1 MGSLYIV
8 RDTMTAVQ
16 EPKAGEP
23 IKAGAAIQVKGRGR
37 SVYSSFDCVDHF
49 GAGFD
54 YVVPRD
60 PIDIVALCG
69 ARRYQVGG
77 GLAGPQP
84 SPDPPFWHWTRTWEA
99 MPSPGG
105 SNGTYVSSSAIPTFV
120 VYGNRVVPSVLE
132 TVDW

>member
-1 MGSLYIV
+1 MATPNPAMGSLYIV

-77 GLAGPQP
+77 GAGRAATESGPTVLAL
-84 SPDPPFWHWTRTWEA
+84 DEDL
-99 MPSPGG
+99 G
-105 SNGTYVSSSAIPTFV
+105 SDAFTGRIEWNIRLVVGNPNLRRVRQSRSS
-120 VYGNRVVPSVLE
+120 
-132 TVDW
+132 